1 MKKTTIASLISL
13 AFTSHAFAVENI
25 NLDDVLVSANRFNEV
40 CSPYAGNLKVITK
53 EEIRKSPAL
62 SIPDVL
68 RMQAGLNV
76 TNLYGNQGIDASLDS
91 RGFGDTAT
99 SNTLILLDG
108 QRLNGVDS
116 GSIQWASIPLDSIH
130 HIEIISGG
138 GSVLY
143 GDRATGGVINL
154 ITDKSGKSAAS
165 LTTTVGSYGY
175 KSLDGFVAGGT
186 DNLYFNTFIHTADGN
201 GWRNNTDSNQWAIS
215 GRTGAYFNAGE
226 AFVDYSVYRSANG
239 LPGSIRSAVYQN
251 DPRSARTPL
260 DSQVKDGF
268 RIRPGIS
275 LRLSDNIEVAAEL
288 AIAQSDQH
296 FDNINFSST
305 LDRALDTYSLT
316 PRVKWSHG
324 LGALSSVTV
333 TGFDYYHGKVNGD
346 SHGAYANQNAKQSSQ
361 AIYLQNNTAIT
372 SSLDFTA
379 GLRSQQMSQ
388 DANQFAYVAHDPI
401 YSTGAISG
409 SAANSKTAYN
419 FGLSYHQSNWGTY
432 AKLDNSFR
440 FANTDEL
447 FNYDALIG
455 QSVFSGN
462 IIKPQ
467 TANNQE
473 IGAMF
478 QKNSIHGKIAVYH
491 TNIKNEIGFDGA
503 QGINTNFDP
512 TRHQGLELEIGWEIL
527 TDIKTKLSYAYTDA
541 EFKSGSYHGKN
552 LPSVPRNIAHAQLLW
567 DGHQNGKYVAQ
578 VNYVGQR
585 YTSGDFN
592 NSLDKLPSYTTLD
605 LRGNWN
611 IKPVTISLSML
622 NVTDK
627 KYSPYALYAY
637 DPATNY
643 TKQDYFYYPADGRTL
658 YLSARYD
665 FK

>member
-40 CSPYAGNLKVITK
+40 CSPSSGNLKVITK
-53 EEIRKSPAL
+53 EEIKNSPAL
-62 SIPDVL
+62 SIPDLL

-76 TNLYGNQGIDASLDS
+76 TNLYGNQGIDASVDS

-143 GDRATGGVINL
+143 GDRAAGGVINL

-201 GWRNNTDSNQWAIS
+201 GWRNNTGSNQWAIS
-215 GRTGAYFNAGE
+215 GRAGAYFNTGE

-239 LPGSIRSAVYQN
+239 LPGSISRSVYQN
-251 DPRSARTPL
+251 DLRSARNPL

-268 RIRPGIS
+268 RIRPGVS
-275 LRLSDNIEVAAEL
+275 LKLSDSIEVAAEL
-288 AIAQSDQH
+288 AITQGEQH
-296 FDNINFSST
+296 FNNVSFGGTS
-305 LDRALDTYSLT
+305 DRTLDTYSFT

-324 LGALSSVTV
+324 LGTLASVTV
-333 TGFDYYHGKVNGD
+333 AGFDYYRGKVNADYNG
-346 SHGAYANQNAKQSSQ
+346 GYANSSATQ
-361 AIYLQNNTAIT
+361 ISNAIYLQNNTALT
-372 SSLDFTA
+372 SALDINA
-379 GLRSQQMSQ
+379 GIRSQQTQQQAKQ
-388 DANQFAYVAHDPI
+388 DAYAPYFMPEVDGNI
-401 YSTGAISG
+401 TRT
-409 SAANSKTAYN
+409 KTVYDL
-419 FGLSYHQSNWGTY
+419 GVTYHKPNWSTY
-432 AKLDNSFR
+432 AKLGSSFR

-447 FNYDALIG
+447 FGSDPITYQPI
-455 QSVFSGN
+455 FSGK

-473 IGAMF
+473 IGASF
-478 QKNSIHGKIAVYH
+478 LQNGISGKVAIYH
-491 TNIKNEIGFDGA
+491 TDIKNEIGYDGA

-512 TRHQGLELEIGWEIL
+512 TSHQGIELDAGWQMDENV
-527 TDIKTKLSYAYTDA
+527 KAKLSYAYTNV
-541 EFKSGSYHGKN
+541 EFRSGTNQGKQ
-552 LPSVPRNIAHAQLLW
+552 LPSVPSNSAHAQILW
-567 DGHQNGKYVAQ
+567 DGHQYGKYAAQ

-592 NSLDKLPSYTTLD
+592 NALDKLPSYTTLD

-627 KYSPYALYAY
+627 RYSPYALFN
-637 DPATNY
+637 TNRN
-643 TKQDYFYYPADGRTL
+643 DYYYFPADGRTV